1 MRTSLSSC
9 LLAGVLLAGTA
20 IAEPTQTVDWYQKHP
35 SERATLLR
43 ECRNN
48 PGELGDTPNCVN
60 AEKAEAKEQIAKH
73 GFYLRPMTKKELGPT
88 PWRWDNPANPPPFTQ
103 RKSPHGE

>member
-1 MRTSLSSC
+1 MRTFLSLC
-9 LLAGVLLAGTA
+9 LLTGTLLAGTA

-60 AEKAEAKEQIAKH
+60 AEKAEAKEQISKN
-73 GFYLRPMTKKELGPT
+73 GFYLRPITKKELGEK
-88 PWRWDNPANPPPFTQ
+88 PWRLDDPNNPLPFTQ
-103 RKSPHGE
+103 RKSSHGE